1 MSTNEIYPGS
11 FTPEKETIEKHLH
24 IKEENDKCLK
34 PAANIKETDELINVD
49 LLIPGVKRESF
60 IIEVDKNDMIITV
73 VQREYKPERCTYHL
87 HEFDI
92 ITYKRRFRLPQ
103 NADLAF
109 IHATYRDG
117 ILNIIVPK
125 SENPMQLFQKQI
137 FVY

>member
-1 MSTNEIYPGS
+1 MKEDIYPGS
-11 FTPEKETIEKHLH
+11 FIPEKETFYDLLH
-24 IKEENDKCLK
+24 KKEDGGKLIK
-34 PAANIKETDELINVD
+34 PAANIKETDELIHVE

-60 IIEVDKNDMIITV
+60 VIEIDDNDMIISV
-73 VQREYKPERCTYHL
+73 VQRECKEERCTYHL

-92 ITYKRRFRLPQ
+92 ITYKRRFKLPQ

-109 IHATYRDG
+109 IHASYHDG

-125 SENPMQLFQKQI
+125 SENPVHAVQNQI